1 MYCLNDNKYK
11 HYTYLV
17 MTAYN
22 IKSKHQSSSK
32 KMKPAESSVLVFI
45 QFSNTRAAASL
56 FICQNVLSEWA
67 SQKKPHRWRHHPP
80 GHVSLFLF
88 SLPFGTLNS
97 WIIRSRIW
105 VSSIYVNL
113 KIGVSN
119 VKHGL
124 FEICRFVFIHFFTVV
139 VLTKQ
144 MHQLPAA
151 KTDTDNQHPGIQ
163 H

>member
-1 MYCLNDNKYK
+1 MYFLNDNKYK

-32 KMKPAESSVLVFI
+32 KWSQLEVQCLCLFSLATHVRLHRYLSVK
-45 QFSNTRAAASL
+45 T
-56 FICQNVLSEWA
+56 CCPSEPV
-67 SQKKPHRWRHHPP
+67 KKRPHRWRQHPP
-80 GHVSLFLF
+80 GHVSPFLF
-88 SLPFGTLNS
+88 FPPFGTLNS

-124 FEICRFVFIHFFTVV
+124 FEIYRFVFIHFFTVV
-139 VLTKQ
+139 VLTEQ